1 MEAGDYITSILTNSN
16 VRSNCGIGFKGF
28 GTMMQ
33 DLITSSSIAWILIY
47 LKSSK
52 KNVKRQSYQLEKVQ
66 VVYVKTINR
75 YGVFSQD
82 IQVSPFIIDAH
93 SGVLGVGAI
102 EAGEFTAV
110 IGTSTC
116 HLMLDSKQVPIS
128 SITGSVKMLLYLDYM
143 PMKLVN
149 QLSVI
154 CSNTQRT
161 KHLNILWI
169 KQMNIICLYLTI

>member
-1 MEAGDYITSILTNSN
+1 MDPDLPKIVKEKCEAPIISIGKSAGRLCKDYQQIWGL
-16 VRSNCGIGFKGF
+16 
-28 GTMMQ
+28 
-33 DLITSSSIAWILIY
+33 
-47 LKSSK
+47 
-52 KNVKRQSYQLEKVQ
+52 
-66 VVYVKTINR
+66 
-75 YGVFSQD
+75 SQD
-82 IQVSPFIIDAH
+82 VQVSPFIIDAH

-128 SITGSVKMLLYLDYM
+128 SITGSVKNAIIPGLYA
-143 PMKLVN
+143 MKLVN

-169 KQMNIICLYLTI
+169 KQMNIICLCLTI

>member
-1 MEAGDYITSILTNSN
+1 MGL
-16 VRSNCGIGFKGF
+16 
-28 GTMMQ
+28 
-33 DLITSSSIAWILIY
+33 
-47 LKSSK
+47 
-52 KNVKRQSYQLEKVQ
+52 
-66 VVYVKTINR
+66 
-75 YGVFSQD
+75 SQD
-82 IQVSPFIIDAH
+82 VQVSPFIIDAH

-116 HLMLDSKQVPIS
+116 HLMLDSRQVPIS

-154 CSNTQRT
+154 CLNTQRT
-161 KHLNILWI
+161 KHLNIL
-169 KQMNIICLYLTI
+169 